1 MKTTIDNFIFG
12 NFTSVK
18 KELVIKMI
26 TIFAAVNVLVIL
38 PDLFYIF
45 GEQRILEEA
54 VNERYVFWYQ
64 PTLALFTDI
73 FAYIGF
79 TENMTFLF
87 FLFLYMAS
95 LMCLWQNYKRAL
107 FGVVIWFIHFMFV
120 NSTYLFSYGAD
131 YFISFMLFINVLI
144 CAGYLFNEEA
154 RKPLYTYAIRFLQLH
169 LCLVYFFAGIGK
181 ALGTDWLDGNA
192 IWMVINTYTPSSV
205 VESSIGLA
213 TYPIIFKI
221 LAWGTVAL
229 ELLYPALIYMKKT
242 RKVTLILVIMLHAGI
257 GIFMQFY
264 TFAVV
269 MILLNLIAF
278 GHYFNW
284 KSVLN
289 KEEEAPNLQLETGI
303 A

>member
-12 NFTSVK
+12 NATNVK
-18 KELVIKMI
+18 KELVIKAI
-26 TIFAAVNVLVIL
+26 ALFAVINVLVIL

-45 GEQRILEEA
+45 GEQSILQET

-64 PTLALFTDI
+64 PVLGWFTGI

-79 TENMTFLF
+79 TTNMTFLF
-87 FLFLYMAS
+87 FLFLYGAAMI
-95 LMCLWQNYKRAL
+95 CLWRNYKRPL
-107 FGVVIWFIHFMFV
+107 FAVLAWFIHFMFV

-131 YFISFMLFINVLI
+131 YFISFMLFINILV
-144 CAGYLFNEEA
+144 CAGYLFNKETQ
-154 RKPLYTYAIRFLQLH
+154 KPLYSYVIRFLQLH

-192 IWMVINTYTPSSV
+192 IWMVINTYTSSSIMESSV
-205 VESSIGLA
+205 GMAS
-213 TYPIIFKI
+213 YPMIFKV
-221 LAWGTVAL
+221 LALGTVAL
-229 ELLYPALIYMKKT
+229 ELFYPVLIYMKKT
-242 RKVTLILVIMLHAGI
+242 RKVALIMVIMLHAGI
-257 GIFMQFY
+257 GVFMQFY

-284 KSVLN
+284 NALIS
-289 KEEEAPNLQLETGI
+289 KEETPEFTLETGT

>member
-1 MKTTIDNFIFG
+1 MKTLDTFIFG
-12 NFTSVK
+12 KSASVK
-18 KELVIKMI
+18 KDIAIKMI
-26 TIFAAVNVLVIL
+26 AVFAVVNVLVIL

-45 GEQRILEEA
+45 GEQRLLQEA

-64 PTLALFTDI
+64 PVLGWFSDI
-73 FAYIGF
+73 FSYIGF

-87 FLFLYMAS
+87 FLFVYGIS
-95 LMCLWQNYKRAL
+95 LFCLWRNYKRPL
-107 FGVVIWFIHFMFV
+107 FAVIAWFIHFMFV

-131 YFISFMLFINVLI
+131 YFVSFMLFINILI
-144 CAGYLFNEEA
+144 CAGYLFNKEA
-154 RKPLYTYAIRFLQLH
+154 RKPLYSYVIRFLQLH

-192 IWMVINTYTPSSV
+192 IWMVINTYTSSSV

-213 TYPIIFKI
+213 AYPIIFKL

-229 ELLYPALIYMKKT
+229 ELCHPVLIYMKKT
-242 RKVTLILVIMLHAGI
+242 RKVTLVLVIMLHAGI

-284 KSVLN
+284 KSVLS
-289 KEEEAPNLQLETGI
+289 KEEETTNLALET
-303 A
+303 AVA

>member
-12 NFTSVK
+12 NFISVK

-26 TIFAAVNVLVIL
+26 AVFAVVNVLVIL

-45 GEQRILEEA
+45 GEQSILQEA

-64 PTLALFTDI
+64 PVLGWFTGI

-79 TENMTFLF
+79 TKNMTFLF
-87 FLFLYMAS
+87 FLFLYGIS
-95 LMCLWQNYKRAL
+95 LVCLWRNYKRPL
-107 FGVVIWFIHFMFV
+107 FAIIVWFLHFMFV

-131 YFISFMLFINVLI
+131 YFVSFMLFVNILI
-144 CAGYLFNEEA
+144 CAGYLFNEES
-154 RKPLYTYAIRFLQLH
+154 RKPLYSYVIRFLQLH

-181 ALGTDWLDGNA
+181 AIGTDWLDGNA
-192 IWMVINTYTPSSV
+192 IWMVINTYTSSTV
-205 VESSIGLA
+205 VEGSIGLVS
-213 TYPIIFKI
+213 YPVIFKI

-229 ELLYPALIYMKKT
+229 ELFYPILMYMKKT
-242 RKVTLILVIMLHAGI
+242 RKVTLVLVIMLHAGI

-284 KSVLN
+284 KSILS
-289 KEEEAPNLQLETGI
+289 KEEEMPNLQLETGV